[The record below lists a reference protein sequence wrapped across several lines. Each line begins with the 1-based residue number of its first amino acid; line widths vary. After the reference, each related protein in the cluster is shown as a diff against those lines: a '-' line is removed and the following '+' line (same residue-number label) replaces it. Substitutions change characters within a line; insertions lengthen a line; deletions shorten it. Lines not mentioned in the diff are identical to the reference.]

1 MAKKSGEGENGDE
14 RAGVMPLPDPEE
26 YRDAYYEGRVMTSPM
41 GGRLDP
47 LTVRMEDDGSGTV
60 IFECSSS
67 SLRYE
72 LSIPTGTRTERRKVK
87 EVRESGIDPY
97 CPRHGEDTRLIRVDR
112 DVACPQ
118 CGARFGRAG

>member
-1 MAKKSGEGENGDE
+1 MATKSRQEGEGGE
-14 RAGVMPLPDPEE
+14 RVGAMALPDQEE
-26 YRDAYYEGRVMTSPM
+26 YRDAYYAGRVMTSPM

-60 IFECSSS
+60 LFECSSS

-87 EVRESGIDPY
+87 EARESGIDPY
-97 CPRHGEDTRLIRVDR
+97 CPRHGEDVRLVRVDR
-112 DVACPQ
+112 DLACPR